1 MRLIDADEMLLNE
14 QEAFIKAQS
23 NCSNLTAKVNQIVHT
38 KIQQLIHD
46 TPTAYDVDKVMEELK
61 EARFPITDLKQGVKI
76 NGVQQTDDAVLYSRA
91 QEIVKAGGTND

>member
-1 MRLIDADEMLLNE
+1 MRLIDADEMQLNE
-14 QEAFIKAQS
+14 QEAYMKAQPK
-23 NCSNLTAKVNQIVHT
+23 CDDLTAKVNQVVHM

-76 NGVQQTDDAVLYSRA
+76 NGMQQTDDAVLYSKA
-91 QEIVKAGGTND
+91 QEIVKAGEVNE